1 MPRNAVMS
9 WEGPPH
15 YRWVKMFKGVRHR
28 VNCSDLPVSRENWTW
43 DGSYQAANQWWAE
56 KLRTLGELPFDPQRH
71 EMEARIQWAKENE
84 PDEVPEL
91 ERLLQHDISEEE
103 STVASTLAY
112 LRDQGVV
119 IELPEDVDAQVLK
132 EVFGNER
139 IWQDRRARMVTT
151 PKDSTLT
158 ATIAEF
164 LAIVGQQTKP
174 KTYRELKEYLEKLP
188 TALPDD
194 VGKIDE
200 ITVGKVYAQLAMA
213 SLSAATRKKRFG
225 FFKRFVK
232 YLYEGNRIELP
243 RNLDSALFQFK
254 VSPQAIKT
262 HLPADVQTAIGNLQ
276 DRLALFALLGLN
288 CGMTNADIG
297 AMRQDAIESGY
308 LTRKRVKT
316 VNHDNVPVVKYKLWQ
331 ETKQLLNQFRS
342 SDPDLWLV
350 SNAGTPLWSGR
361 IEDGCVKEKDLIAK
375 AWQKAKCPIKLKE
388 FRSISATTLETHKEY
403 GRYVSYFLGHSP
415 RTLKDKHYAA
425 PSQTVFDDAL
435 AWLGEKFACT
445 P

>member
-1 MPRNAVMS
+1 MRLD
-9 WEGPPH
+9 
-15 YRWVKMFKGVRHR
+15 FKY
-28 VNCSDLPVSRENWTW
+28 C
-43 DGSYQAANQWWAE
+43 
-56 KLRTLGELPFDPQRH
+56 
-71 EMEARIQWAKENE
+71 
-84 PDEVPEL
+84 
-91 ERLLQHDISEEE
+91 
-103 STVASTLAY
+103 
-112 LRDQGVV
+112 
-119 IELPEDVDAQVLK
+119 
-132 EVFGNER
+132 
-139 IWQDRRARMVTT
+139 RRA
-151 PKDSTLT
+151 
-158 ATIAEF
+158 
-164 LAIVGQQTKP
+164 
-174 KTYRELKEYLEKLP
+174 
-188 TALPDD
+188 
-194 VGKIDE
+194 
-200 ITVGKVYAQLAMA
+200 
-213 SLSAATRKKRFG
+213 KRFG

-276 DRLALFALLGLN
+276 DRMALFALLGLN

-297 AMRQDAIESGY
+297 ALRQDAIQSGY

-316 VNHDNVPVVKYKLWQ
+316 VNHDNVPLVRYKLWQ
-331 ETKQLLNQFRS
+331 KTKQLLNQFRS